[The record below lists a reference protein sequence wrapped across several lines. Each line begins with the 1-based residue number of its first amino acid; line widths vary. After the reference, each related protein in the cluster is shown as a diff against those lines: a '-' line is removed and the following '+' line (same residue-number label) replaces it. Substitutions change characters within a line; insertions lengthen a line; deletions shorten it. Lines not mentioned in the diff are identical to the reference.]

1 VIQRPNSKIGF
12 SRAYVLS
19 CSMIRPFLFT
29 LLLLSST
36 VTSLEA
42 QQLIDNKKLK
52 PLQMLPS
59 GGQTLEDDLRDS
71 ISIGA
76 MSIDRWAR
84 FTNKFGERYSFGLF
98 LSLPALENP
107 YRILSWTLP
116 FYGGAVGSGGLIDA
130 GIGADIWI
138 DATSFDDIDPVKVSA
153 SASSKNVKSE
163 AFQYAL
169 VSFSFSGLKFISR
182 PTSIA
187 LEAYY
192 SSGPDSGAVSPIWTT
207 EMRVNRYFYSR
218 PEAVTDSTTASILYN
233 HDDFWRLYG
242 VNPAVFGEI
251 AGYLI
256 VEIDTTSTSGP
267 KDDEDP
273 LSTSLRE
280 KWNLP
285 GSHSVVSNYPNPFNP
300 STIIRIIPQIS
311 GKHDIHVYDLL
322 GRVVASQTFNGN
334 AGQEMQWNWDA
345 SGLASGVYHVS
356 VRSGTE
362 RWYHT
367 MTFTK

>member
-1 VIQRPNSKIGF
+1 MTQWPNSEIGL

-19 CSMIRPFLFT
+19 LSMIRPFLFT

-42 QQLIDNKKLK
+42 QQLIDNKHLK
-52 PLQMLPS
+52 PYQLLPND
-59 GGQTLEDDLRDS
+59 GQTLDENLLDS
-71 ISIGA
+71 ISIGS
-76 MSIDRWAR
+76 MSIDRWSR

-98 LSLPALENP
+98 LPLPVLEHP
-107 YRILSWTLP
+107 YRILSWNLP
-116 FYGGAVGSGGLIDA
+116 FYGGSVSSGGLIDA

-138 DATSFDDIDPVKVSA
+138 DATSFDDIDPDKVSA
-153 SASSKNVKSE
+153 SASTTTVKTE
-163 AFQYAL
+163 AFQYAEA
-169 VSFSFSGLKFISR
+169 SFSFSNLRLISS

-192 SSGPDSGAVSPIWTT
+192 TSGPDSGAVSPIWTS
-207 EMRVNRYFYSR
+207 EQRINRYFYSR
-218 PEAVTDSTTASILYN
+218 PEAVTDSTTASVLYD

-242 VNPAVFGEI
+242 VNPSVFGEI

-256 VEIDTTSTSGP
+256 VELDTTSTSGP
-267 KDDEDP
+267 DDDEDP
-273 LSTSLRE
+273 LNTALRE

-285 GSHSVVSNYPNPFNP
+285 GSHNVVSNYPNPFNP
-300 STIIRIIPQIS
+300 STIVRIMPQIS
-311 GKHDIHVYDLL
+311 GKHDIYVYDML
-322 GRVVASQTFNGN
+322 GRVVASHAFNAY
-334 AGQEMQWNWDA
+334 AGHEMQWNWNA
-345 SGLASGVYHVS
+345 SGLASGVFHVS

-367 MTFTK
+367 MTLTK